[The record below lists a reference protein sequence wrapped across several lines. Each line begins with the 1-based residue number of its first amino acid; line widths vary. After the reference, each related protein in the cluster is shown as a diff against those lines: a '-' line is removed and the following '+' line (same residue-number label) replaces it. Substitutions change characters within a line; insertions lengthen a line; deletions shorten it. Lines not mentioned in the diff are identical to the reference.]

1 MPQFC
6 PACNASNPSSSSR
19 CDACGVPLAKSKAEP
34 TGTRR
39 PRFRHQIASGRQA
52 INRVRMTFLV
62 VVVMAV
68 LFCGLVGVAL
78 AATEAE
84 LEPELHREMLIN
96 LCLGVATAMTAGLGV
111 FRAQHNPL
119 PWAIGA
125 AGLVT
130 LTLVMPLLAGQF
142 PGLVTILI
150 TLSSWGAVVPILR
163 LGRLAKENPDHAGLR
178 DPVPTL
184 DARQRAR
191 ARGKLRA
198 VGSDFRTAALL
209 FVGFLAV
216 LFGVWFWGGAILG
229 SVAATRAAAAEVRPD
244 QPIDAALTRF
254 EQAWANNDPKAIEPL
269 FVPRLQHK
277 ASRIGATLERRGFRS
292 PYPALR
298 DRRLG
303 GETGVRRTVTYTTEV
318 CDVKVVFEWVDGA
331 WRIGNFIFS

>member
-6 PACNASNPSSSSR
+6 PACNASNPSASTH
-19 CDACGVPLAKSKAEP
+19 CDACGVPLVKSKAEP
-34 TGTRR
+34 TATRR

-62 VVVMAV
+62 IAVLAV
-68 LFCGLVGVAL
+68 LFCGLVGAAL
-78 AATEAE
+78 AATDVE
-84 LEPELHREMLIN
+84 LEPELHRELLLN
-96 LCLGVATAMTAGLGV
+96 LCLGVATAVTAGLGV

-119 PWAIGA
+119 PWAIAA

-130 LTLVMPLLAGQF
+130 LTLVTPLLAGEF
-142 PGLVTILI
+142 PGLIPILL

-178 DPVPTL
+178 DPAPTL

-209 FVGFLAV
+209 FVGFVVV
-216 LFGVWFWGGAILG
+216 LFGVWYGSAILR

-244 QPIDAALTRF
+244 QPIDAVLARF
-254 EQAWANNDPKAIEPL
+254 EQAWANSDPKAIEPL

-277 ASRIGATLERRGFRS
+277 ASRIGTTLERRGFRS

-303 GETGVRRTVTYTTEV
+303 GATGVRRTVTYTTEV
-318 CDVKVVFEWVDGA
+318 CAVKVVFEWVDGA

>member
-1 MPQFC
+1 
-6 PACNASNPSSSSR
+6 
-19 CDACGVPLAKSKAEP
+19 
-34 TGTRR
+34 
-39 PRFRHQIASGRQA
+39 
-52 INRVRMTFLV
+52 MTFLV
-62 VVVMAV
+62 IFVLAV
-68 LFCGLVGVAL
+68 LFCGLVGLAL

-84 LEPELHREMLIN
+84 LEPELHQELLIN
-96 LCLGVATAMTAGLGV
+96 LCLGVAMAVTAGLGV

-130 LTLVMPLLAGQF
+130 LTFVMPLLEGRF
-142 PGLVTILI
+142 PGLVNILV

-178 DPVPTL
+178 DPVPAP
-184 DARQRAR
+184 DARQQAR
-191 ARGKLRA
+191 ARSKLRA
-198 VGSDFRTAALL
+198 VGGDFRTATLL
-209 FVGFLAV
+209 FVGFVVV
-216 LFGVWFWGGAILG
+216 LCGVWYGGGAILR
-229 SVAATRAAAAEVRPD
+229 SVRGASAAAAEVRPD
-244 QPIDAALTRF
+244 QPIDAALARF
-254 EQAWANNDPKAIEPL
+254 EQAWGNSDPKAIEPL

-277 ASRIGATLERRGFRS
+277 ASRIGATLARRGFTT

-303 GETGVRRTVTYTTEV
+303 GETGARRTVTYTTDV